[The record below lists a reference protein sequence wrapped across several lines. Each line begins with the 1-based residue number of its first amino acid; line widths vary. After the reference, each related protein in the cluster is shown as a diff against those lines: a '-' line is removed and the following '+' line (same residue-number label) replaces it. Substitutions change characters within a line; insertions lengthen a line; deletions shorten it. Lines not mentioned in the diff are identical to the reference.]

1 LYPITIGTRYMLK
14 KRVTIV
20 CVAGVAVGVM
30 ALTVVLSVMNGFLRD
45 IKAHIRGTLT
55 DLVVESHAGSF
66 DYKDRIEQIRK
77 LEHVVACAPFVE
89 GMAIAKFG
97 IAKQPVQFR
106 GVIPEQ
112 QKLVSEWDGQPGQK
126 RNRFLVGRTIDTVL
140 NETHRGKP
148 VLFGGQEMFRLMAK
162 GSKVDPQADPDENF
176 LPFEASPLLGADD
189 VERPL
194 CAKLVQA
201 SEQTTPCPGQR
212 IWQLMPP
219 LVQTAVQSLASGK
232 QVTRTTKFVV
242 VNGLNDVIQNPV
254 LYDRETFKGIELPVE
269 CRELLKRDE
278 RDDGETWKLN
288 RLLLEAAYPNE
299 IKALRLQMIVLATV
313 TSSFG
318 RSVRGFRLAG
328 TFKTGMYEFDRSC
341 VYISLKE
348 AQELSGMG
356 DTVTGIS
363 VRLDDY
369 ANAEI
374 VREQIV
380 SLLGPAFKT
389 VTWEEERATF
399 ITAVEVERRVMGIIL
414 FFILVVAGFGILSI
428 LTMVVM
434 EKAKDIGT
442 LRAIGATRAGI
453 IGIFTFL
460 GAAIGVIG
468 SAVGLGAGIVI
479 LKTMN
484 RLEDWIYLQ
493 FDWRVFP
500 QDVYYLDH
508 IPHQI
513 SPGGLALFVA
523 GAIFTSFVASLY
535 PAWRA
540 ANVDPIQSLRYE

>member
-1 LYPITIGTRYMLK
+1 
-14 KRVTIV
+14 
-20 CVAGVAVGVM
+20 
-30 ALTVVLSVMNGFLRD
+30 
-45 IKAHIRGTLT
+45 
-55 DLVVESHAGSF
+55 
-66 DYKDRIEQIRK
+66 
-77 LEHVVACAPFVE
+77 
-89 GMAIAKFG
+89 
-97 IAKQPVQFR
+97 
-106 GVIPEQ
+106 
-112 QKLVSEWDGQPGQK
+112 
-126 RNRFLVGRTIDTVL
+126 
-140 NETHRGKP
+140 
-148 VLFGGQEMFRLMAK
+148 
-162 GSKVDPQADPDENF
+162 
-176 LPFEASPLLGADD
+176 
-189 VERPL
+189 
-194 CAKLVQA
+194 
-201 SEQTTPCPGQR
+201 
-212 IWQLMPP
+212 MPP